1 MKILNR
7 ENKETDLTRILLR
20 LKRDYKTLYTYQ
32 FEDEVFIYRP
42 IGRKEYK
49 DLFLNE
55 KLDDASKEEVL
66 CNICVLYP
74 QDYDFE
80 DCDEAGLPTALAS
93 EIIKNSYL
101 SEERR
106 ERVLHYF
113 RQDMYDLDNQMTCI
127 ILEAFPNL
135 DMETVENWDIETTCK
150 YYSRA
155 EWILHNL
162 HGLQF
167 KEKDPNANYVGV
179 PEEMRPQTQELDTE
193 ELKSN
198 AAKSEVAHDGTPK
211 QKTGNTTLTPEKLRE
226 LKAKYPN
233 IDWEH
238 DNGRQGIDGLL
249 NQPNV
254 DTTSPANWT
263 PSQWKAMRHR
273 PSASQEP
280 KG

>member
-1 MKILNR
+1 MKILNHD
-7 ENKETDLTRILLR
+7 NKETDLTRILLR
-20 LKRDYKTLYTYQ
+20 LRRDYKTLYTYQ

-49 DLFLNE
+49 DVFLNE
-55 KLDDASKEEVL
+55 RLDDASKEEAL
-66 CNICVLYP
+66 CEICVLYP
-74 QDYDFE
+74 SNYDFA

-106 ERVLHYF
+106 ERVLNYF

-155 EWILHNL
+155 EWTLHNL

-167 KEKDPNANYVGV
+167 KEKDPNAGYVT
-179 PEEMRPQTQELDTE
+179 PPQAQTEEVNTD

-198 AAKSEVAHDGTPK
+198 AAKSETSHDGKPK
-211 QKTGNTTLTPEKLRE
+211 KKTGNTTLTPEKLRE

-238 DNGRQGIDGLL
+238 DNGTQGIDGLL

-263 PSQWKAMRHR
+263 PSQWKAMRKR
-273 PSASQEP
+273 PGVSPDQP

>member
-167 KEKDPNANYVGV
+167 KEKDPNANYVGA

-263 PSQWKAMRHR
+263 PSQWRAMRHR

>member
-1 MKILNR
+1 MKILNHD
-7 ENKETDLTRILLR
+7 NKETDLTRIFLR

-49 DLFLNE
+49 DLFLND

-66 CNICVLYP
+66 CSLCVLYP
-74 QDYDFE
+74 SDYDFE
-80 DCDEAGLPTALAS
+80 NCDEAGLPTALAS

-106 ERVLHYF
+106 ERVLNYF

-155 EWILHNL
+155 EWTLHNL

-167 KEKDPNANYVGV
+167 KEKDPNANYMGA
-179 PEEMRPQTQELDTE
+179 PEEMRPKTQELDTE
-193 ELKSN
+193 ELKSS
-198 AAKSEVAHDGTPK
+198 AAKSPIAHDGTPK
-211 QKTGNTTLTPEKLRE
+211 QKTSNTKLTPEKLRE
-226 LKAKYPN
+226 LKTKYPN

-238 DNGRQGIDGLL
+238 DNGRDGVEGLAS
-249 NQPNV
+249 QPPV
-254 DTTSPANWT
+254 DTTSPALMT
-263 PSQWKAMRHR
+263 PSQWAALRQK
-273 PSASQEP
+273 PE
-280 KG
+280 

>member
-167 KEKDPNANYVGV
+167 KEKDPNANYVGA

>member
-1 MKILNR
+1 
-7 ENKETDLTRILLR
+7 
-20 LKRDYKTLYTYQ
+20 
-32 FEDEVFIYRP
+32 
-42 IGRKEYK
+42 
-49 DLFLNE
+49 
-55 KLDDASKEEVL
+55 
-66 CNICVLYP
+66 
-74 QDYDFE
+74 
-80 DCDEAGLPTALAS
+80 LPTALAS

-106 ERVLHYF
+106 ERVLNYF

-155 EWILHNL
+155 EWTLHNL

-167 KEKDPNANYVGV
+167 KEKDPNASYSSA
-179 PEEMRPQTQELDTE
+179 TQIKTE
-193 ELKSN
+193 ELETDELKSS
-198 AAKSEVAHDGTPK
+198 ASKSETAHDGTPK

-263 PSQWKAMRHR
+263 PSQWNAMRRR
-273 PSASQEP
+273 PSSSQEP

>member
-66 CNICVLYP
+66 CSICVLYP

-80 DCDEAGLPTALAS
+80 DCNEAGLPTALAS

-193 ELKSN
+193 ELRSN